1 LESGDLVLEGDIM
14 NTEEAECIQS
24 AEERGS
30 KRNDLHPGLGELS
43 WPKICQLRKL
53 IPRRLTLA
61 PNVEQ
66 GNSTDQVK
74 VETAQVEGDAS
85 SLDQERA
92 RDGSMELMNFTL
104 ECACGGSSWS
114 TATDLEEEGWL
125 G

>member
-30 KRNDLHPGLGELS
+30 KRNDLHAGLGELS

>member
-30 KRNDLHPGLGELS
+30 KRNDLHAGLGELS

-85 SLDQERA
+85 SLDQERT

>member
-14 NTEEAECIQS
+14 NTEETECIQS

-30 KRNDLHPGLGELS
+30 KRNDLHAGLGELS